1 MPPYRVCVV
10 CMGNICRSPMAE
22 TVLVAML
29 RDRGIT
35 DQQVVVDSAGTGD
48 WHVGQPA
55 DRRAV
60 DTLSRHGYDASGH
73 RARQFAPEW
82 FDDRDLVLAADAS
95 NAAALRR
102 LSGPGRRGSLRL
114 LRSYDP
120 AAVAAGD
127 LDVPDPYFGE
137 GDGFDRVLVMIEAAC
152 RGLVTSIAD
161 DLG

>member
-1 MPPYRVCVV
+1 
-10 CMGNICRSPMAE
+10 MAE

-29 RDRGIT
+29 RDCGIT
-35 DQQVVVDSAGTGD
+35 EQQVVVDSAGTGD

-60 DTLSRHGYDASGH
+60 ETLRRHGYDASGH

-95 NAAALRR
+95 NAAQLRR

-120 AAVAAGD
+120 AALAAGD
-127 LDVPDPYFGE
+127 LDVPDPYYGE
-137 GDGFDRVLVMIEAAC
+137 DDGFDRVLVMIEAAC
-152 RGLVTSIAD
+152 RGLVDSIAD
-161 DLG
+161 DLA

>member
-1 MPPYRVCVV
+1 VPPYRVCVV

-35 DQQVVVDSAGTGD
+35 EQRVVVDSAGTGD
-48 WHVGQPA
+48 WHVGEPA

-60 DTLSRHGYDASGH
+60 ETLSRHGYDASAH
-73 RARQFAPEW
+73 RARQFVPEW

-95 NAAALRR
+95 NAAVLRR
-102 LSGPGRRGSLRL
+102 MSGPGRRGSLRL

-120 AAVAAGD
+120 DAVATGD
-127 LDVPDPYFGE
+127 LDIPDPYYGE
-137 GDGFDRVLVMIEAAC
+137 GDGFDRVLAMIEAAC